1 MKNLYDVL
9 AIAKDAT
16 AEQIKKAY
24 RKLAMKHHPDKG
36 GDELQFKELSKA
48 YSVLSD
54 EAKRKRYDETGQV
67 EEERDPFNEILASFI
82 SDLQDNVDSLNTD
95 IIDIAKK
102 KIKKE
107 IKEINLAR
115 IQTENKIKY
124 LNFFLKRIKKDT
136 ESNVFNLVTKNKIEQ
151 LKSKLEAITK
161 SMDILKRMEDVFNGD
176 IEYDF
181 TSPDEYT
188 SSKEEYP
195 IEDAFELLFKKTT
208 L

>member
-1 MKNLYDVL
+1 MKNLYEIL
-9 AIAKDAT
+9 AVAKDAT

-82 SDLQDNVDSLNTD
+82 SDLQDNVDSLTTD

-136 ESNVFNLVTKNKIEQ
+136 ESNVFNLVTKSKIEQ
-151 LKSKLEAITK
+151 FKSKLEAITK
-161 SMDILKRMEDVFNGD
+161 SIDILKRMQDVFNGD

-181 TSPDEYT
+181 ESPDEYT

-195 IEDAFELLFKKTT
+195 IEDAFELLFKK
-208 L
+208 

>member
-54 EAKRKRYDETGQV
+54 EDKRKRYDETGQV

-136 ESNVFNLVTKNKIEQ
+136 ESNVFNLVTKSKIEQ

-161 SMDILKRMEDVFNGD
+161 SMDILKRMQDVFNGD

-181 TSPDEYT
+181 ESPDEYI

-195 IEDAFELLFKKTT
+195 IEDAFELLFKK
-208 L
+208 

>member
-136 ESNVFNLVTKNKIEQ
+136 ESNVFNLVTQNKIEQ

-181 TSPDEYT
+181 ESPDEYT

-195 IEDAFELLFKKTT
+195 IEDAFELLFKK
-208 L
+208 

>member
-67 EEERDPFNEILASFI
+67 EEERDPFNEILASFV
-82 SDLQDNVDSLNTD
+82 SDLQDNVDSLNAD

-136 ESNVFNLVTKNKIEQ
+136 ESNVFNLVTQNKIEQ

-181 TSPDEYT
+181 ESPDEYT

-195 IEDAFELLFKKTT
+195 IEDAFELLFKK
-208 L
+208 

>member
-1 MKNLYDVL
+1 MKNLYEIL
-9 AIAKDAT
+9 AVAKDAT

-54 EAKRKRYDETGQV
+54 EDKRKRYDETGQV
-67 EEERDPFNEILASFI
+67 EEERDPFNEILASFV

-136 ESNVFNLVTKNKIEQ
+136 ESNVFNLVTKSKIEQ

-161 SMDILKRMEDVFNGD
+161 SMDILKRMQDVFNGD

-181 TSPDEYT
+181 ESPDEYT

-195 IEDAFELLFKKTT
+195 IEDAFELLFKK
-208 L
+208 

>member
-67 EEERDPFNEILASFI
+67 EEERDPFNEILASFV
-82 SDLQDNVDSLNTD
+82 SDLQDNVDNLNAD

-136 ESNVFNLVTKNKIEQ
+136 ESNVFNLVTQNKIEQ

-181 TSPDEYT
+181 ESEDEYT

-195 IEDAFELLFKKTT
+195 IEDAFELLFKK
-208 L
+208 

>member
-1 MKNLYDVL
+1 MKNLYDAL
-9 AIAKDAT
+9 AVAKDAT

-36 GDELQFKELSKA
+36 GDDKTFQELSKA
-48 YSVLSD
+48 YSILSD
-54 EAKRKRYDETGQV
+54 EDKRKRYDETGQV

-82 SDLQDNVDSLNTD
+82 SDLQEQMDSLNDD
-95 IIDIAKK
+95 IIEKGKK

-115 IQTENKIKY
+115 IQTDNKIKY

-136 ESNVFNLVTKNKIEQ
+136 ESNIFRLVIENKIQQ
-151 LKSKLEAITK
+151 LTTKLEAINK
-161 SMDILKRMEDVFNGD
+161 SMDILKRMQDIFNGD
-176 IEYDF
+176 LEYDF
-181 TSPDEYT
+181 NSEDEYT

-195 IEDAFELLFKKTT
+195 DDVFEILHQNLFK
-208 L
+208 

>member
-95 IIDIAKK
+95 IIDVAKK

-136 ESNVFNLVTKNKIEQ
+136 ESNVFNLVTKSKIEQ

-161 SMDILKRMEDVFNGD
+161 SIDILKRMQDVFNGD

-181 TSPDEYT
+181 ESPDEYT

-195 IEDAFELLFKKTT
+195 IEDAFELLFKK
-208 L
+208 

>member
-1 MKNLYDVL
+1 MKNLYEIL
-9 AIAKDAT
+9 AVAKDAT

-36 GDELQFKELSKA
+36 GDDKTFQELSKA
-48 YSVLSD
+48 YTILSD
-54 EAKRKRYDETGQV
+54 EDKRKRYDETGQV

-82 SDLQDNVDSLNTD
+82 SDLQEQMDSLNDD
-95 IIDIAKK
+95 IIEKGKK

-115 IQTENKIKY
+115 IQTDNKIKY

-136 ESNVFNLVTKNKIEQ
+136 ESNVFKLVTENKIQQ
-151 LKSKLEAITK
+151 LTTKLEAINK
-161 SMDILKRMEDVFNGD
+161 SMDILKRMQDIFNGD
-176 IEYDF
+176 LEYDF
-181 TSPDEYT
+181 NSEDEYT

-195 IEDAFELLFKKTT
+195 DDVFETLHQKLFK
-208 L
+208 

>member
-1 MKNLYDVL
+1 MRNLYDVL

-136 ESNVFNLVTKNKIEQ
+136 ESNVFNLVTQNKIEQ

-161 SMDILKRMEDVFNGD
+161 SMDILKRMKDVFNGD
-176 IEYDF
+176 VEYDF
-181 TSPDEYT
+181 ESEDEYT

-195 IEDAFELLFKKTT
+195 IEDALDVLFRK

>member
-1 MKNLYDVL
+1 MRNLYDVL
-9 AIAKDAT
+9 AVTKNAT

-36 GDELQFKELSKA
+36 GDELQFKELSIA

-54 EAKRKRYDETGQV
+54 EKKRNRYDETGQV
-67 EEERDPFNEILASFI
+67 EEERDPFNEVLAAFV

-95 IIDIAKK
+95 IIDVAKR

-107 IKEINLAR
+107 IKEVNLAR

-136 ESNVFNLVTKNKIEQ
+136 ESNVFNLVTKSKIDQ
-151 LKSKLEAITK
+151 LSSKLEAINKT
-161 SMDILKRMEDVFNGD
+161 MDIMKRMHDVFNGD
-176 IEYDF
+176 IAYDF
-181 TSPDEYT
+181 ESEDEYT

-195 IEDAFELLFKKTT
+195 IEDAFELLFKK
-208 L
+208 

>member
-1 MKNLYDVL
+1 MRNLYDVL
-9 AIAKDAT
+9 AVTKNAT

-36 GDELQFKELSKA
+36 GDELQFKELSIA

-54 EAKRKRYDETGQV
+54 EKKRNRYDETGQV
-67 EEERDPFNEILASFI
+67 EEERDPFNEVLAAFV

-95 IIDIAKK
+95 IIDVAKR

-107 IKEINLAR
+107 IKEVNLAR

-136 ESNVFNLVTKNKIEQ
+136 ESNVFNLVTKSKIDQ
-151 LKSKLEAITK
+151 LSSKLEAINKT
-161 SMDILKRMEDVFNGD
+161 MDIMKRMQDVFNGD
-176 IEYDF
+176 IAYDF
-181 TSPDEYT
+181 ESEDEYT

-195 IEDAFELLFKKTT
+195 IEDTFELLFKK
-208 L
+208 

>member
-9 AIAKDAT
+9 AVTKDAT

-36 GDELQFKELSKA
+36 GDEKEFKDIAKA
-48 YSVLSD
+48 YGVLSD
-54 EAKRKRYDETGQV
+54 EDKRKRYDETGQV
-67 EEERDPFNEILASFI
+67 EEERDPFNEILASFV
-82 SDLQDNVDSLNTD
+82 SDLQDNVDSLNAD

-136 ESNVFNLVTKNKIEQ
+136 ESNVFNLVTKSKIEQ

-161 SMDILKRMEDVFNGD
+161 SMDILKRMQDVFNGD

-181 TSPDEYT
+181 ESPDEYT

-195 IEDAFELLFKKTT
+195 IEDAFELLFKK
-208 L
+208 

>member
-54 EAKRKRYDETGQV
+54 EDKRKRYDETGQV
-67 EEERDPFNEILASFI
+67 EEERDPFNEILASFV
-82 SDLQDNVDSLNTD
+82 SDLQDNVDSLNAD

-136 ESNVFNLVTKNKIEQ
+136 ESNVFNLVTKSKIEQ

-161 SMDILKRMEDVFNGD
+161 SMDILKRMQDVFNGD

-181 TSPDEYT
+181 ESPDEYT

-195 IEDAFELLFKKTT
+195 IEDAFELLFKK
-208 L
+208 

>member
-9 AIAKDAT
+9 AVTKDAT

-36 GDELQFKELSKA
+36 GDEQEFKDIAKA

-54 EAKRKRYDETGQV
+54 EDKRKRYDETGQV

-136 ESNVFNLVTKNKIEQ
+136 ESNVFNLVTKSKIEQ

-181 TSPDEYT
+181 ESPDEYT

-195 IEDAFELLFKKTT
+195 IEDAFELLFKK
-208 L
+208 